1 MASGLP
7 LTTEQQAAAI
17 RIIWAA
23 RLVVLFPMISVGI
36 WFVYIPWKVAVLN
49 LTPLDFSK
57 VLLCFA
63 ISSITATQLGGRR
76 LIPRF
81 GAGPLMIAAMCCFS
95 PCLALA
101 VLAPTYLLMLLAVI
115 PCGFFFGLVAPSATA
130 ETFRMEKLTGR
141 FLMPMHSAF
150 FSIGSLVGS
159 VVGGTLLQLEV
170 PAHWVFPIMAGNGM
184 FVSLLLW
191 KICLQGERPART
203 QAPPLRWPDRRVLG
217 FGILGALSL
226 STIGVVLDWSALWLT
241 RDMLVPMAYG
251 GAIIFAFSL
260 GEIAA
265 RLRGESLIQRFGE
278 MRIGSHAM
286 ILGGA
291 VLLPAVLSQN
301 PVLIVLVFLFFGFV
315 SANFFPTVMRNAAEI
330 DPENAGVNIADV
342 NTLSMAGLLFG
353 PPLVGYIAEHYSITH
368 TMALL
373 AVIWGCNG
381 VGMYFLL
388 RAKQQRTQ
396 HISIA

>member
-1 MASGLP
+1 M
-7 LTTEQQAAAI
+7 
-17 RIIWAA
+17 
-23 RLVVLFPMISVGI
+23 
-36 WFVYIPWKVAVLN
+36 
-49 LTPLDFSK
+49 
-57 VLLCFA
+57 
-63 ISSITATQLGGRR
+63 
-76 LIPRF
+76 
-81 GAGPLMIAAMCCFS
+81 
-95 PCLALA
+95 
-101 VLAPTYLLMLLAVI
+101 
-115 PCGFFFGLVAPSATA
+115 
-130 ETFRMEKLTGR
+130 
-141 FLMPMHSAF
+141 
-150 FSIGSLVGS
+150 
-159 VVGGTLLQLEV
+159 
-170 PAHWVFPIMAGNGM
+170 
-184 FVSLLLW
+184 
-191 KICLQGERPART
+191 
-203 QAPPLRWPDRRVLG
+203 RWPDRRVPG
-217 FGILGALSL
+217 FGVLGALSL

-286 ILGGA
+286 ILGGV

-381 VGMYFLL
+381 VGMHFLL
-388 RAKQQRTQ
+388 RAKQQRAQ
-396 HISIA
+396 HISVA